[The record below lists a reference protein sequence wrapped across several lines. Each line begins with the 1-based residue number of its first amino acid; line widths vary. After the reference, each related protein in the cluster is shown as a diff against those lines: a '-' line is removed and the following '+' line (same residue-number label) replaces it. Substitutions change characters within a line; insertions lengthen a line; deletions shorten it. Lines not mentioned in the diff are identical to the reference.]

1 MTKLVEKNPQ
11 GTANIADDRV
21 LAVGFLFLSDEEKNT
36 LQNAIEKYGDRA
48 QVIKAIEEFDELNH
62 ILCRYLNNRFSLE
75 DLTSELVDA
84 SIMLKQLFDIIS
96 TNFGKHEVEGYVKE
110 WQEYKIKRLAE
121 RLNDGT
127 NPKPYC

>member
-1 MTKLVEKNPQ
+1 MTKLAENNPQ
-11 GTANIADDRV
+11 GTANIADDR
-21 LAVGFLFLSDEEKNT
+21 LCAVGFLFLSDEEKNT

-48 QVIKAIEEFDELNH
+48 QVIKAIEEFSELNH
-62 ILCRYLNNRFSLE
+62 ILCKYLNNRFSLE

-127 NPKPYC
+127 NP

>member
-127 NPKPYC
+127 NP

>member
-1 MTKLVEKNPQ
+1 MNELQQNNQ
-11 GTANIADDRV
+11 NGTVNIADDRV

-36 LQNAIEKYGDRA
+36 LQKAIEKYGDRA
-48 QVIKAIEEFDELNH
+48 QIIKAIEEFSELNH
-62 ILCRYLNNRFSLE
+62 ILCRYLNNRFCLE

-96 TNFGKHEVEGYVKE
+96 MNFGKHEVEGYVKE

-127 NPKPYC
+127 NP

>member
-1 MTKLVEKNPQ
+1 MTKLVENNPQ
-11 GTANIADDRV
+11 GTI
-21 LAVGFLFLSDEEKNT
+21 GFLFLSDEEKNT

-48 QVIKAIEEFDELNH
+48 QIIKAIEEFSELNY

-84 SIMLKQLFDIIS
+84 SIMLKQLFYIIS
-96 TNFGKHEVEGYVKE
+96 TNFGKHEVEGCIKE
-110 WQEYKIKRLAE
+110 WKEYKIKILQE

-127 NPKPYC
+127 NT